1 MNGPSYRING
11 LSEGKY
17 RERSRCEHRTISL
30 FCAIQ
35 CWKNG
40 WDGIRISRSQLK
52 ELLNLEKL
60 RKKSR
65 IEKIKQDFE
74 ELFPFQRPDYPSPW
88 LEFSR
93 RAFDEQPVI
102 EECRIP
108 ERPNSDNKFG
118 LLDELL
124 LPTFNDAI
132 LDILMHHMINNK

>member
-74 ELFPFQRPDYPSPW
+74 ELFPFQRSDYPSPCY
-88 LEFSR
+88 EFSR
-93 RAFDEQPVI
+93 RAFDEHTKI
-102 EECRIP
+102 GDCIIP
-108 ERPNSDNKFG
+108 ERPISNNKFG
-118 LLDELL
+118 LLHELF
-124 LPTFNDAI
+124 LPTFNEAI
-132 LDILMHHMINNK
+132 LDIFIHQISKIK